1 MSGYLL
7 DSDIAIELLRGR
19 NSKLAEKTASVS
31 HEEVFLSAV
40 TVAELF
46 FGAYRS
52 GDSQRSLPVFR
63 EFCSSFRILPLDNAA
78 AERAA
83 EVRAYLEGKGQRIG
97 AYDVLIAGIA
107 LTHRHIVVTH
117 NTREFTRVPGLEIQ
131 DWVKS
136 DGTRMSQ

>member
-19 NSKLAEKTASVS
+19 NPKLSERLASVS
-31 HEEVFLSAV
+31 RAEVSLSAV
-40 TVAELF
+40 TVAELL

-52 GDSQRSLPVFR
+52 GDSQRSLPLCR
-63 EFCSSFRILPLDNAA
+63 KFCSSFQVLPLNNAA

-83 EVRAYLEGKGQRIG
+83 EVRAHLEGKGQRIG

-107 LTHRHIVVTH
+107 LAHGQIVVTR
-117 NTREFTRVPGLEIQ
+117 NTREFERVPGLEIQ
-131 DWVKS
+131 NWIEP
-136 DGTRMSQ
+136 

>member
-19 NSKLAEKTASVS
+19 NLPLAEKLASVS
-31 HEEVFLSAV
+31 RQEVFLSTV
-40 TVAELF
+40 TVSELL

-52 GDSQRSLPVFR
+52 RDPQRSLSVCRQFWR
-63 EFCSSFRILPLDNAA
+63 SFQIAFLNEAA

-83 EVRAYLEGKGQRIG
+83 NVRAHLEEKGQKIG

-107 LTHRHIVVTH
+107 MAHGHVMVTH
-117 NTREFTRVPGLEIQ
+117 NTREFERVPDLQLQ
-131 DWVKS
+131 DWI
-136 DGTRMSQ
+136 QAP

>member
-7 DSDIAIELLRGR
+7 DSDITIELLRGR
-19 NSKLAEKTASVS
+19 NPRLAEQTASVS
-31 HEEVFLSAV
+31 HEAVFLSTV

-52 GDSQRSLPVFR
+52 GSSQRSLPVCR

-107 LTHRHIVVTH
+107 LTHGQIVVTH
-117 NTREFTRVPGLEIQ
+117 NTREFARAPNLEVQ
-131 DWVKS
+131 DWIES
-136 DGTRMSQ
+136 SQL